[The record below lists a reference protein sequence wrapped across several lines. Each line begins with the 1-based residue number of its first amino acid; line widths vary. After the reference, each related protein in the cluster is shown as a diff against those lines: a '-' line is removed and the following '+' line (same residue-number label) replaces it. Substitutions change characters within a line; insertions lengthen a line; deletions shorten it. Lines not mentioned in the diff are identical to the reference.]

1 MNKVMNLTHIGD
13 LLVSRCG
20 VSGLVV
26 SIAGGSDGEESGDKH
41 ELRCAV
47 NC

>member
-1 MNKVMNLTHIGD
+1 MTETHICD

-26 SIAGGSDGEESGDKH
+26 STAGSGDGEKSGNNE
-41 ELRCAV
+41 ELNFLSVTRIFS
-47 NC
+47 